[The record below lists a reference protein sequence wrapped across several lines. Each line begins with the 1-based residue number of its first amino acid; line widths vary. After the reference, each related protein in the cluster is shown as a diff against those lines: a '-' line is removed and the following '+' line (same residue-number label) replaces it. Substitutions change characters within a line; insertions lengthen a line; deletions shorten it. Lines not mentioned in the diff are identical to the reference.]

1 MGGGG
6 KMKTLIVYNSVH
18 HGNTEKVAK
27 VMSDVLEAKLVK
39 PQELDINTIVEY
51 DLVGFGSG
59 IYMGKHHESLF
70 KLADA
75 LPIFKNKN
83 AFIFNTSG
91 KGKTD
96 YNNTLKEKLQK
107 KGFNFIGDFSCNGFD
122 TWGPF
127 KLVGGIN
134 KGKPD
139 RRDLDQAE
147 KFAAELKDK
156 KYQLKKGE
164 KSTQRNERRF

>member
-1 MGGGG
+1 MI

-27 VMSDVLEAKLVK
+27 VMADALEAKLVK
-39 PQELDINTIVEY
+39 PQELDINTFAEY

-70 KLADA
+70 KLVDT
-75 LPIFKNKN
+75 LPMLKNKN
-83 AFIFNTSG
+83 AFIFNTCG
-91 KGKTD
+91 KGKID

-107 KGFNFIGDFSCNGFD
+107 KGFNFIGDFSCKGFD

-134 KGKPD
+134 KGRPNE
-139 RRDLDQAE
+139 RDLKKAE
-147 KFAAELKDK
+147 NFASRLKDK
-156 KYQLKKGE
+156 
-164 KSTQRNERRF
+164 

>member
-1 MGGGG
+1 
-6 KMKTLIVYNSVH
+6 MKTLIVYNSVH

-27 VMSDVLEAKLVK
+27 VMADVLEAKLVK
-39 PQELDINTIVEY
+39 PQELGINTFAEY

-70 KLADA
+70 KLVDT
-75 LPIFKNKN
+75 LPMLKNKN

-91 KGKTD
+91 KGKID

-107 KGFNFIGDFSCNGFD
+107 KGFNFIGDFSCKGFD

-134 KGKPD
+134 KGRPNE
-139 RRDLDQAE
+139 RDLKKAE
-147 KFAAELKDK
+147 NFASRLKDK
-156 KYQLKKGE
+156 
-164 KSTQRNERRF
+164 